1 MAQTT
6 ILAAGT
12 TAATSTDVVLA
23 ADAPA
28 NIVGYVAT
36 GSIWPAGLTLQVV
49 MDSPST
55 NPDTVV
61 GIIDPNARDADGNPR
76 SGVGVRGP
84 GTFRVIRPACS
95 QSVGAY
101 SET

>member
-1 MAQTT
+1 MTQTT

-36 GSIWPAGLTLQVV
+36 GSYWPEGLSLQVV

-55 NPDTVV
+55 NPDTPV
-61 GIIDPNARDADGNPR
+61 GTINPNLLDDDGNPR
-76 SGVGVRGP
+76 SGVKVSGP
-84 GTFRVIRPACS
+84 GTYRVIRPACT
-95 QSVGAY
+95 QSVGAF